1 MGIIVKQSLISTIL
15 TYVGVLIG
23 YFNLLYLFP
32 QYLSLEEIGLQRTIQ
47 DMAMLLVPFVQL
59 GVSQLLIRYF
69 PLFKAKSYYSE
80 LISLIFIF
88 FLTACIIFS
97 SVFYVFK
104 ENISDYFSTNSGL
117 VNTYLGYIFGLAILM
132 ALHQVLVAISQ
143 SLRNIILPNF
153 LKEVMLRALT
163 LVNIMLF
170 AFQVI
175 SFHQFI
181 LILISAYTFNFF
193 VLLIYLLLKK
203 AITITFR
210 FEHLKWNEIQGMLA
224 YALFTFL
231 GASGI
236 LIIGKVDSIMVASM
250 LGLDALGIYS
260 TAFYI
265 AVLIELPKR
274 AIAQIG
280 MSIIATAYK
289 NNNVS
294 EIKAIYKKSSINN
307 LIIGSLLFIGIWIN
321 LDNIFSIMPNSELFK
336 VGKWIV
342 LIIGAGKLIDMI
354 AGLNG
359 EIIVMSKHYRINVY
373 LVVLL
378 TLFTILA
385 NYLLIPIY
393 GLEGAAIGS
402 SLALLFFNLSKFG
415 FLYWKES
422 IQPFS
427 LKTLVVILIAS
438 LTLLTGLYL
447 PVFDNPYVD
456 ILYRSIIATFL
467 FGSLILWLKPS
478 EDIQNLITGF
488 IKKFKNY

>member
-1 MGIIVKQSLISTIL
+1 
-15 TYVGVLIG
+15 
-23 YFNLLYLFP
+23 
-32 QYLSLEEIGLQRTIQ
+32 
-47 DMAMLLVPFVQL
+47 
-59 GVSQLLIRYF
+59 
-69 PLFKAKSYYSE
+69 
-80 LISLIFIF
+80 
-88 FLTACIIFS
+88 
-97 SVFYVFK
+97 
-104 ENISDYFSTNSGL
+104 
-117 VNTYLGYIFGLAILM
+117 
-132 ALHQVLVAISQ
+132 
-143 SLRNIILPNF
+143 
-153 LKEVMLRALT
+153 
-163 LVNIMLF
+163 
-170 AFQVI
+170 
-175 SFHQFI
+175 
-181 LILISAYTFNFF
+181 
-193 VLLIYLLLKK
+193 
-203 AITITFR
+203 
-210 FEHLKWNEIQGMLA
+210 
-224 YALFTFL
+224 
-231 GASGI
+231 
-236 LIIGKVDSIMVASM
+236 MVASM